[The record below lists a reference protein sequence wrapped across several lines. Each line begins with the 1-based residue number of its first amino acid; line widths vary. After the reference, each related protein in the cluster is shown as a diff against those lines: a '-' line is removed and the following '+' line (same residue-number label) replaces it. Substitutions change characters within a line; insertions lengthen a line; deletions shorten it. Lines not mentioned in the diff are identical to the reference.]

1 MRILPFYLA
10 LAADFPLI
18 RSRLQVQE
26 TYTAVSIFYRQ
37 FRVFLAF
44 SLLLRVFSAIMK
56 KHSGSERL
64 LLDLMKKGSLRHPT
78 TLKLASSPYSQPH
91 SSDKPH
97 SKSKDTRPSISD
109 ATLTVIEEK
118 VRRPGRLA
126 RNQSFS
132 SEKTHISPPP
142 NQRQS
147 CGSAE
152 AVMALNKALTERL
165 KDLGGAYD
173 VRERFAV
180 FQGVFALA
188 LGVDPTF
195 GLLLRRIKA
204 GYEEYLSLCVKPD
217 AVHSQTER
225 QLAEFQTVLE
235 QEQLEKE
242 TLLGTIVDL
251 RREKTALTSK
261 LVSKTAQVKALERQ
275 LDESVSTAKTG
286 EDRVALQAMVRTL
299 QEEVFLL
306 RNREQLLT
314 GVVKSAQD
322 RGFPVEQLLA
332 KHRKTASLHRSKF
345 QGGASTQLSPIT
357 PENDGS
363 MASFARDMDIS
374 ASSKEGK

>member
-1 MRILPFYLA
+1 
-10 LAADFPLI
+10 
-18 RSRLQVQE
+18 
-26 TYTAVSIFYRQ
+26 
-37 FRVFLAF
+37 
-44 SLLLRVFSAIMK
+44 MK

-78 TLKLASSPYSQPH
+78 SLKLASSPYSQPP
-91 SSDKPH
+91 SDKLH

-109 ATLTVIEEK
+109 AALTVIEEK

-142 NQRQS
+142 HQRQAGES
-147 CGSAE
+147 VE
-152 AVMALNKALTERL
+152 AVMALSKALTERL
-165 KDLGGAYD
+165 KDLGSAYD
-173 VRERFAV
+173 IKERFAV

-225 QLAEFQTVLE
+225 QLAEFQSVLE

-242 TLLGTIVDL
+242 SLLGTIVDL
-251 RREKTALTSK
+251 RKEKTALTSK

-275 LDESVSTAKTG
+275 LDESVSTAKAG
-286 EDRVALQAMVRTL
+286 EDKIALQAMVRTL

-306 RNREQLLT
+306 RNREQLLA
-314 GVVKSAQD
+314 GVVKSAKD
-322 RGFPVEQLLA
+322 RGFPVDQLLA
-332 KHRKTASLHRSKF
+332 KHRKTASLHRNKQTGF
-345 QGGASTQLSPIT
+345 EKGANTQLSPIS